1 MMYYVMLKAPTG
13 EIVCQGGFSHE
24 FAAYAKQKRVRKQFP
39 YRHVEI
45 IKGGS

>member
-1 MMYYVMLKAPTG
+1 MMYYVLLAHAG
-13 EIVCQGGFSHE
+13 VAICYGAFSHE

-45 IKGGS
+45 VKGGS